1 MSTNISSI
9 PGSFR
14 DPSGVVFYSEETLL
28 RSVNHSYSSHYD
40 HLMQS
45 GLYDEAVRQGLLI
58 PHREVPLKPFC
69 PPETY
74 RLLQLTRVPFI
85 SYPYEWCFSQ
95 MKDAALT
102 VIQLQQLAM
111 EYGMTLKDAPAYN
124 IQFLKGRPIWI
135 DTLSFEKYD
144 RLSPWA
150 AYQQFCQHFLAPLSL
165 MAWSDFRLIHLMKS
179 NIDGIPLSLASS
191 LLPAR
196 TWLNSGILFHVHLH
210 ARSQRKNTTIDD
222 KIRNRTI
229 SQNQIL
235 GLLDHLESTIQHL
248 SLKKPESI
256 WVDYYNDNN
265 YTQESEKEKEHLV
278 LEYLLSL
285 EPGVLWDFGGNIGNF
300 SHIAAENGFEC
311 ILFDNDPGCIERCYT
326 EIKKSGK
333 EHVLPLYMD
342 LSNPSPGI
350 GWRNEE
356 RTALLKRHKPDT
368 ILALAL
374 IHHLAIGNNV
384 PLEELARFFGE
395 MCNHLI
401 IEFVPKSDDQVQ
413 RLLLVRQDIFSEYT
427 KETFEREFSRYFVIK
442 RRDTIKNSERILY
455 LMRRE

>member
-1 MSTNISSI
+1 MSANISSI

-14 DPSGVVFYSEETLL
+14 DPSGFVFYSGETLL
-28 RSVNHSYSSHYD
+28 RSVNRCYADQYD
-40 HLMQS
+40 HLMKS
-45 GLYDEAVRQGLLI
+45 GLYDEAVQQRLLI
-58 PHREVPLKPFC
+58 PHREVPPKPVC

-74 RLLQLTRVPFI
+74 RLLQPTIIPFI

-95 MKDAALT
+95 LKDAALT
-102 VIQLQQLAM
+102 VIHLQQLAM

-124 IQFLKGRPIWI
+124 IQFLKGRPVWI
-135 DTLSFEKYD
+135 DTLSFEKYN

-191 LLPAR
+191 LLPTR

-222 KIRNRTI
+222 KVRSRTI

-235 GLLDHLESTIQHL
+235 GLLDHLEATIQHL

-265 YTQESEKEKEHLV
+265 YTRESEKEKERLV

-300 SHIAAENGFEC
+300 SHMAASNGFEC
-311 ILFDNDPGCIERCYT
+311 ILFDNDHGCIERCYT
-326 EIKKSGK
+326 EIKKSGE
-333 EHVLPLYMD
+333 EHILPLYMD

-356 RTALLKRHKPDT
+356 RTALLKRPKPDT

-374 IHHLAIGNNV
+374 IHHLAIGNSV
-384 PLEELARFFGE
+384 PLKELARFFGE
-395 MCNHLI
+395 MCDNLI

-455 LMRRE
+455 LMRRK